1 MNSVSPPTE
10 PRTQSSEE
18 IYAERLSP
26 LDASF
31 LDVEGPS
38 AHMHV
43 GWAAEFLPP
52 AERPRPTY
60 SELRPHIES
69 RLGRAP
75 RYRQRLESVPLAL
88 DDPVWVDDPAFDA
101 DRHVHRAPHR
111 DLMSLADAV
120 FSEPLDLDRSPWE
133 VWIADQTGEGR
144 LGIVGKVHHCM
155 VDGLAAWD
163 LAGLLLDPTPEP
175 PAPELDRWQPRAA
188 PPALAMLASGLRHR
202 AARGVELAARLI
214 RTSSSPSRLI
224 GASGAALRASRTL
237 ARAALPTG
245 SPTAL
250 NRPLTSR
257 RRLIRVRRPIDDLQ
271 AIKDRFQVSLNDVLL
286 AICAGAMRELMRSR
300 GEQPAALKTMVPA
313 SVRPPGRTGEL
324 GNEVSALFVEL
335 PCDDPQPA
343 RRLRRIQRLMGERK
357 EEGDHHV
364 VGEALEALRYV
375 PRPLRR
381 AGAKLATGSP
391 LAFNLTVSNI
401 PGPDLPLYMLGC
413 RLEAAYP
420 VVPISERHGLSI
432 GMTTIEGH
440 ACFGIYVDPALVPE
454 AGSLDQGLHRSIDEL
469 LVG

>member
-1 MNSVSPPTE
+1 MARGAPSTRE
-10 PRTQSSEE
+10 T
-18 IYAERLSP
+18 YADRLSP
-26 LDASF
+26 LDTSF
-31 LDVEGPS
+31 LDVEGPT

-43 GWAAEFLPP
+43 GWAAEFAPP
-52 AERPRPTY
+52 TGRPRPRY
-60 SELRPHIES
+60 AELRSHIES

-75 RYRQRLESVPLAL
+75 RYRQRLARVPLEL
-88 DDPVWVDDPAFDA
+88 DDPVWVDDPSFDA
-101 DRHVHRAPHR
+101 DKHIHRAPHQ
-111 DLMSLADAV
+111 DLRSVADAV
-120 FSEPLDLDRSPWE
+120 FSEPLARDRSPWE
-133 VWIADQTGEGR
+133 VWIADQAGEGR

-163 LAGLLLDPTPEP
+163 LAGLLLDPTHEPSAPEP
-175 PAPELDRWQPRAA
+175 DRWQPRAA
-188 PPALAMLASGLRHR
+188 PHALAMLASGLRHR
-202 AARGVELAARLI
+202 AARGVELAARLT

-224 GASGAALRASRTL
+224 GASAAALRASRTF

-245 SPTAL
+245 SSTPL

-257 RRLIRVRRPIDDLQ
+257 RRLIRVRRPISDLQ
-271 AIKDRFQVSLNDVLL
+271 AIKERFQASLNDVLL

-300 GEQPAALKTMVPA
+300 GEEPTALKTMVPA
-313 SVRPPGRTGEL
+313 SVRPPGRAGEL

-335 PCDDPQPA
+335 PCDDSEPA
-343 RRLRRIQRLMGERK
+343 RRLRRLQRLMGERK

-381 AGAKLATGSP
+381 AGARLATGSP

-401 PGPDLPLYMLGC
+401 PGPDIPLYMLGC

-432 GMTTIEGH
+432 GMTTIEGQ
-440 ACFGIYVDPALVPE
+440 ACFGIYVDPAVVPE
-454 AGSLDQGLHRSIDEL
+454 AESLDQNLHHSIDEL
-469 LVG
+469 LAG